1 MSKPKSKG
9 TKPKGGDKPKTGK
22 ASGKDRDALR
32 GMVLGMVIIAAIAG
46 FFMVPVAGKT
56 TFTHLIHALG
66 LQGGE
71 DTPDGQKGK
80 GAEKKPSSARS
91 GTPAAPRHAET
102 PRAREPVTAHAAVK
116 AAAATPARPKGVRVA
131 ENLHRRAPLEKADAA
146 DDAELDRLVRKHA
159 RD

>member
-9 TKPKGGDKPKTGK
+9 TKPKGGDKPKSGK

-66 LQGGE
+66 LQGG
-71 DTPDGQKGK
+71 DAAADGAKGK
-80 GAEKKPSSARS
+80 GAEKKPSSVRTV
-91 GTPAAPRHAET
+91 TPTGPRHAET
-102 PRAREPVTAHAAVK
+102 PRAREPGAQAPVK
-116 AAAATPARPKGVRVA
+116 AAAVAPARPKGVRVA
-131 ENLHRRAPLEKADAA
+131 ENLHRRAPLEKASAA

>member
-1 MSKPKSKG
+1 MSKPKIKG
-9 TKPKGGDKPKTGK
+9 TKPKGGDRPKSGK

-66 LQGGE
+66 LQGG
-71 DTPDGQKGK
+71 DDAPKDKTP
-80 GAEKKPSSARS
+80 AKKPSSART
-91 GTPAAPRHAET
+91 GTPAAPRNVEV
-102 PRAREPVTAHAAVK
+102 PSPREPALQSPGKAAV
-116 AAAATPARPKGVRVA
+116 APAPARPKGVRVA
-131 ENLHRRAPLEKADAA
+131 ENLHRRAPLEKASAA
-146 DDAELDRLVRKHA
+146 DDAALDRLVRQHA